1 MTVCLFIE
9 GRQYFVEKSEEY
21 TKSFLELING
31 FSRNAG
37 CSQHEKK
44 KKKKKLHFLIFF
56 SKE

>member
-1 MTVCLFIE
+1 MKVCLFIE

-44 KKKKKLHFLIFF
+44 KKTVAFPYIF
-56 SKE
+56 